1 MRQLRSYCL
10 TMARSSTNTAAA
22 FSALES
28 RVLDCTKLA
37 IEKWGVSRFTV
48 SDVCDLAEVSRA
60 TLYRM
65 FPGGKEV
72 LLEALHVRS
81 LDEFFTTLLDRAA
94 GADSL
99 ENLLVRCVVSA
110 TTELRNDQHLA
121 MMLATEPK
129 LRQARRLHASEYI
142 GRPTVRGM
150 PMRREQFAI
159 TRR

>member
-1 MRQLRSYCL
+1 
-10 TMARSSTNTAAA
+10 
-22 FSALES
+22 
-28 RVLDCTKLA
+28 LA

-94 GADSL
+94 GAESSCRKGQL
-99 ENLLVRCVVSA
+99 TLLTRCYQTVMAWSSA
-110 TTELRNDQHLA
+110 ATEL
-121 MMLATEPK
+121 
-129 LRQARRLHASEYI
+129 S
-142 GRPTVRGM
+142 GVC
-150 PMRREQFAI
+150 
-159 TRR
+159 